1 MIKILLLCTM
11 IQGDIQVA
19 LPPEIKTEAR
29 RRGKQHKG
37 RKRGGN
43 GLR

>member
-29 RRGKQHKG
+29 KRDKQQRGRRRGG
-37 RKRGGN
+37 S

>member
-1 MIKILLLCTM
+1 MIKTLILCAMLQGE
-11 IQGDIQVA
+11 IQIA

-37 RKRGGN
+37 RKRGGS

>member
-1 MIKILLLCTM
+1 MIKILLLCSM
-11 IQGDIQVA
+11 MQGDVQIA

-29 RRGKQHKG
+29 KRGKQHRD